1 MTLVKSFRDFVDAND
16 AYVKA
21 LKEENNKL
29 YKVIEGLKKEIAAL
43 KVIVDI
49 DREPFDN
56 KCYE

>member
-29 YKVIEGLKKEIAAL
+29 QRVIEGLKKEIAAL
-43 KVIVDI
+43 KVMVNL
-49 DREPFDN
+49 DREPFDSE
-56 KCYE
+56 CYE